1 MGEVVDRISGQG
13 VEDFLDD
20 IGGAFFVARFHIEVG
35 NNGEV
40 LRVTPVRRP
49 QPFARVVL
57 VITHARVTDGLQ

>member
-1 MGEVVDRISGQG
+1 VDRVGRQR
-13 VEDFLDD
+13 VEDFLDE

-40 LRVTPVRRP
+40 LGVAPVRRP

-57 VITHARVTDGLQ
+57 VITHARVPDGLK